1 LAGDT
6 HDKGHRDTLRR
17 RMEELGVADAVVWTG
32 WLPTTE
38 AWRYL
43 RAAEVGLS
51 PFPRSPLL
59 DSCSPTKAVEYMAF
73 GLPVLV
79 NDQPDQAK
87 VVAESGAGECVSL
100 SAAAFAD
107 SLFGLLNTSTTLET
121 YRGLGRDY
129 VAAKRSY
136 QVISEY
142 LADAY
147 RGLVPGDAARAT
159 PRCADEPMEQ
169 TS

>member
-1 LAGDT
+1 
-6 HDKGHRDTLRR
+6 
-17 RMEELGVADAVVWTG
+17 
-32 WLPTTE
+32 
-38 AWRYL
+38 
-43 RAAEVGLS
+43 
-51 PFPRSPLL
+51 
-59 DSCSPTKAVEYMAF
+59 MAF

-147 RGLVPGDAARAT
+147 RDLVPGDAARAT
-159 PRCADEPMEQ
+159 PRCADKPVEQ